1 MDGIWKDKVY
11 WEYCKFQI
19 ILHNLILNI
28 YFEYILLS
36 YPLCETAVNWQLEIS
51 ACYCEVVFPSLSLPP
66 PSFCVYLCCSP
77 AHPCVR
83 VLISALLS
91 LSLLPAGSHSV
102 AQGWLFFLQFPG
114 IINVCYHIKLVNG
127 LHVNRATRQR
137 VLNFSTSLAVMI

>member
-1 MDGIWKDKVY
+1 MRWY
-11 WEYCKFQI
+11 
-19 ILHNLILNI
+19 
-28 YFEYILLS
+28 S
-36 YPLCETAVNWQLEIS
+36 P
-51 ACYCEVVFPSLSLPP
+51 PLSL

-102 AQGWLFFLQFPG
+102 AQGWLFFLQLPG
-114 IINVCYHIKLVNG
+114 IINVCYHTKLVNG

-137 VLNFSTSLAVMI
+137 VLNFSTSLAVMIWSSIDQSNYISLTSSFLILVIFVPVKDFKICSTLVLYCT

>member
-1 MDGIWKDKVY
+1 MAGIWKDKVY

-19 ILHNLILNI
+19 VLHSFILSI

-36 YPLCETAVNWQLEIS
+36 YPLCETAGNWKLEIS
-51 ACYCEVVFPSLSLPP
+51 ACYYEVVFPPPLPY
-66 PSFCVYLCCSP
+66 FCVYLCCSP

-91 LSLLPAGSHSV
+91 LSLIPAGSHSV
-102 AQGWLFFLQFPG
+102 AQGWLFFLQLPG
-114 IINVCYHIKLVNG
+114 IINVCYQTKLVNG